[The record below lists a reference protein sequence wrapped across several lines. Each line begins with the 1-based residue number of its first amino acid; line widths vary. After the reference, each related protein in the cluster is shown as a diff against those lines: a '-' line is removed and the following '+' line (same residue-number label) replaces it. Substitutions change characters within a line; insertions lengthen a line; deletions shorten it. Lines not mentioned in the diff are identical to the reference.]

1 MNKKIFV
8 IGSGLSGLVASTE
21 LLKKGYH
28 VTMLGSRTSSSDWWS
43 SLLVIRRAISS

>member
-28 VTMLGSRTSSSDWWS
+28 VTMLIKNPSSDWWS